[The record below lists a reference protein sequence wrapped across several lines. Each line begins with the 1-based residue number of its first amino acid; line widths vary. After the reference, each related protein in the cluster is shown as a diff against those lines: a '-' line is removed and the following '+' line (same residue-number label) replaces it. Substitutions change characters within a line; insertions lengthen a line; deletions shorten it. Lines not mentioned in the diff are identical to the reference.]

1 MATQLQIRRG
11 TAAQV
16 AAFTGAEGEIV
27 YNSTNDSL
35 HTNDGST
42 AGGFE
47 LARADGANFSSSVSF
62 TTLSAA
68 TFSVSGAA
76 TFTGEITAN
85 GGISLVDNKK
95 LTFGTGDDLEV
106 YHDGFNSYINDVGTG
121 NIFIRGANVVLTT
134 GGGTKYLEGGSNV
147 LRLYHT
153 GNQKMQTS
161 AAGISVTGT
170 VTADGIDVTGAITA
184 SGEIAANG
192 GIALGD
198 NDTATF
204 GASDDLRIY
213 HQAADNS
220 SYIRELGAGNLKILG
235 DNVQI
240 MNAAGTEN
248 QIFSASDGAVT
259 LYHNGSAKI
268 TSTATGIDVTGTAT
282 MDGLNVSGQTIISSA
297 ALVATPSTYYDELVV
312 QNSAS
317 GTGAGIT
324 ILVNA
329 TNGYG
334 GVKFGDSTNS
344 NQFGIGFDANANTGF
359 LDVLGGQALTIDSS
373 RNIGIGTAVPKRLL
387 HLNNAGASS
396 TKIQITNSSTGATT
410 DGDGFQ
416 IGIGNDGT
424 ANIEQRENL
433 SLNFST
439 NNTTRMTINSAG
451 LVGIGVSNPTTALHV
466 NGAISLDYGNGVS
479 YQGIKRTSVGNE
491 YYVGTTSTGTNEIHT
506 FTGSSAVKKMVIL
519 ESGSVGIGTASPQE
533 KTHSAGRILSTTTY
547 GASTQR
553 IGTSIGQNGNTRA
566 DIDFRRW
573 TGAAANHGVG
583 MIDVADTGVMAFY
596 TDSKTSNTPATTE
609 RMRISGGNVLVG
621 KSGTAFGSNGIE
633 LRANGALWT
642 TVTGQGAASFNIKG
656 TDGVL
661 VDFYKDGT
669 TVGSIGT
676 VASAPYYAGAS
687 KSLRIGSAGFYPAT
701 NTGAYTDG
709 TIDLGSTSGGARYK
723 DLHLSGNAN
732 VGGLDVTGTTTGSG
746 YLYLSSKTA
755 NQGLRLNNTT
765 KIQAWNPAGTVL
777 RSLMQLDANEDVRI
791 GSSANDIY
799 LDNDTTVTGATT
811 INANVASP
819 LTVNA
824 NLNGIA
830 YNEVFNVNAGA
841 NAAAYFGIVTLN
853 LANTGTIRSGMFF
866 DSSNHLNF
874 INGEAGGAGIVLHD
888 NNAVTMSGSLSV
900 AGKYNITRGDITIA
914 AGAITPT
921 TSYVRLDTQAS
932 AATDDLD
939 TINGGVIGDIVIL
952 ETRISSR
959 DVVVKDGTGNLGL
972 AGGADFTLVNK
983 SSTITLIYDGT
994 SWLEMSR
1001 SSN

>member
-1 MATQLQIRRG
+1 MAVIFSNNAKTTLASNVSASATSISVVDGSVFPVISGSDYAYVTFEDIDGNVEIVKVTALSSNTLTVVRAQDNTSARAFSTADKCELRL
-11 TAAQV
+11 TAAGLNEV
-16 AAFTGAEGEIV
+16 ASQADTDTNTTYSIGDGGLT
-27 YNSTNDSL
+27 TNDFTNADHSKLNAIEASANNYALPSNIAAASL
-35 HTNDGST
+35 DI
-42 AGGFE
+42 
-47 LARADGANFSSSVSF
+47 
-62 TTLSAA
+62 
-68 TFSVSGAA
+68 SG
-76 TFTGEITAN
+76 N
-85 GGISLVDNKK
+85 VD
-95 LTFGTGDDLEV
+95 V
-106 YHDGFNSYINDVGTG
+106 
-121 NIFIRGANVVLTT
+121 
-134 GGGTKYLEGGSNV
+134 
-147 LRLYHT
+147 
-153 GNQKMQTS
+153 
-161 AAGISVTGT
+161 
-170 VTADGIDVTGAITA
+170 DGITNLDVVDI
-184 SGEIAANG
+184 
-192 GIALGD
+192 
-198 NDTATF
+198 
-204 GASDDLRIY
+204 
-213 HQAADNS
+213 
-220 SYIRELGAGNLKILG
+220 
-235 DNVQI
+235 
-240 MNAAGTEN
+240 
-248 QIFSASDGAVT
+248 DGAVDMAST
-259 LYHNGSAKI
+259 LAVG
-268 TSTATGIDVTGTAT
+268 
-282 MDGLNVSGQTIISSA
+282 GQTIISSN

-373 RNIGIGTAVPKRLL
+373 RNIGIGTASPSVPLTVNNNTDHSDIAIFHAGGGTPNRGLKISTFS
-387 HLNNAGASS
+387 NTNSNAGVELDA
-396 TKIQITNSSTGATT
+396 QHSTGA
-410 DGDGFQ
+410 FK
-416 IGIGNDGT
+416 
-424 ANIEQRENL
+424 
-433 SLNFST
+433 FST
-439 NNTTRMTINSAG
+439 G
-451 LVGIGVSNPTTALHV
+451 G
-466 NGAISLDYGNGVS
+466 
-479 YQGIKRTSVGNE
+479 
-491 YYVGTTSTGTNEIHT
+491 
-506 FTGSSAVKKMVIL
+506 
-519 ESGSVGIGTASPQE
+519 
-533 KTHSAGRILSTTTY
+533 
-547 GASTQR
+547 
-553 IGTSIGQNGNTRA
+553 
-566 DIDFRRW
+566 
-573 TGAAANHGVG
+573 
-583 MIDVADTGVMAFY
+583 
-596 TDSKTSNTPATTE
+596 TE
-609 RMRISGGNVLVG
+609 RMRIDSSGNLLVGTTNINPSQNAVEGIALSAGSYGGYLSAARSGGVVAQFARLTNDGAILDFRN
-621 KSGTAFGSNGIE
+621 STGS
-633 LRANGALWT
+633 A
-642 TVTGQGAASFNIKG
+642 
-656 TDGVL
+656 
-661 VDFYKDGT
+661 
-669 TVGSIGT
+669 GSIGT
-676 VASAPYYAGAS
+676 LNSD
-687 KSLRIGSAGFYPAT
+687 LTIGSGDTGLRFNSANDFILPFNTTT
-701 NTGAYTDG
+701 NASRDAA
-709 TIDLGSTSGGARYK
+709 IDLGLSTTRFR